1 MTYLMGKGRIY
12 TNVSVDRIDSNKGY
26 LKDNVQLVCMVINQ
40 MKSDLNLDEL
50 KYYCQEIIKNN

>member
-1 MTYLMGKGRIY
+1 MGKGRIY